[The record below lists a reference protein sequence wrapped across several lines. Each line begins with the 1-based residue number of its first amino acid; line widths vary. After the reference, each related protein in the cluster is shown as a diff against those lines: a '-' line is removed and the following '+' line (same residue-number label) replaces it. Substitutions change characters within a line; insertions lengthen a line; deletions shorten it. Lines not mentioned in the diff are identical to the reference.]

1 MEKSIDDGFKFL
13 IFSLFFFCF
22 FIMLYNGYDSYKNLI
37 YSNNEEILRIN
48 NDICSDEKKELD
60 KTEEDVKK
68 DIVHVIPYEE
78 KYLIQVRNMKNEYV
92 FTNEELKNEQSK
104 LKELIEDHNKK
115 QTHEILELKNKIR
128 ELNYEFEN
136 LNNEESSSEKDISLI
151 KQIADSVQNEI
162 NINKSKLEELQ
173 SISSKA
179 TSDFEKQARQFI
191 IDEQLKQYKTRFI
204 IELTPL
210 GNVLMFYNHDK
221 LAFDYYSDSAI
232 PYRFL
237 ETIAR
242 KYVMI
247 YKYRPLYIDMEEEL
261 KDYEKKLNANAMT
274 IESKPD
280 GQQDDKHK
288 QPDAKKNI
296 FAKFKSYNKE
306 AGTGKVNTA
315 PPPKNSIPQNRM
327 MVSSSSS
334 SSSSSV
340 NSNSDKIL
348 LKEKSNRY
356 SYQGKFA
363 NFNILQKIDKKI
375 INKRYGMTFA
385 DFKKIKPEYNIS

>member
-22 FIMLYNGYDSYKNLI
+22 FIMLYNGYDNYKNLI

-315 PPPKNSIPQNRM
+315 PPPKNSIPQNRII
-327 MVSSSSS
+327 VQSSL
-334 SSSSSV
+334 